1 MGDPRN
7 VAHAKKVS
15 QEKHHKQKHAPP
27 KPGPAPTRRK
37 TVQTETKSATNSTA
51 PQAEVPK
58 PTQPVEPTQLE
69 KSLVVLSK
77 LKELEFHSRA
87 NIEKLAELS
96 LTIEEELKQKAFAEA
111 IGAVYA
117 AQDAFQSKILKLIE
131 DYESECARLSG
142 SAWRALLISPDFDSF
157 AQSFCAPTGP
167 QFRTIL
173 KPESQNLTD
182 MKTKNLFTVAVI
194 SAGLAFGVTA
204 QAKEEKHEEQT
215 INAADVPA
223 AVQQAAQAEA
233 KGGTIVRWEKEGANF
248 EAVIDKN
255 GKQIGVEMN
264 ANGKVLSKHNE
275 AKEHK
280 EKGEKY

>member
-15 QEKHHKQKHAPP
+15 QEKHHKEKHAPP
-27 KPGPAPTRRK
+27 KAGPAPTRRK
-37 TVQTETKSATNSTA
+37 TVQTETKPAPKSTA

-58 PTQPVEPTQLE
+58 PTQPAEPTQLE

-111 IGAVYA
+111 IGAVYS

-142 SAWRALLISPDFDSF
+142 SA
-157 AQSFCAPTGP
+157 
-167 QFRTIL
+167 
-173 KPESQNLTD
+173 
-182 MKTKNLFTVAVI
+182 
-194 SAGLAFGVTA
+194 
-204 QAKEEKHEEQT
+204 
-215 INAADVPA
+215 
-223 AVQQAAQAEA
+223 
-233 KGGTIVRWEKEGANF
+233 
-248 EAVIDKN
+248 
-255 GKQIGVEMN
+255 
-264 ANGKVLSKHNE
+264 
-275 AKEHK
+275 
-280 EKGEKY
+280 